1 MEAKFRARE
10 NATIDKLIEQGI
22 ILCGS
27 PKTVRERI
35 LQCQNEMGFGHL
47 LAMLQIGSQPAD
59 QSERSMRLFAQE
71 VMPALKAHDDM
82 IAYKHAAE

>member
-1 MEAKFRARE
+1 MKSHRTLYPALAALFAAVFAALLPLRA
-10 NATIDKLIEQGI
+10 
-22 ILCGS
+22 
-27 PKTVRERI
+27 
-35 LQCQNEMGFGHL
+35 
-47 LAMLQIGSQPAD
+47 QIGSQPAD